1 MMNDDG
7 TRMNRHPLL
16 RWALAA
22 AGLVLL
28 SAIHACAS
36 PDERP
41 PGEDADRPNVLFIAI
56 DDMNDWIGPL
66 GGYPGTVH
74 TPNLERLAQ
83 QGMTFTNAHVPAVS
97 CNPSRIAVLTG
108 VRPSTSGVYDLRTL
122 WYEEA
127 ALQGVATLPAHFRA
141 NGYRTL
147 GTGKIFH
154 ALSWLNG
161 DYGVDQNDVNAWD
174 EFHPSL
180 DQQMPDAR
188 FPEGTVRTVD
198 EQGFWLYEWERV
210 AAGTGELPDISVP
223 YYMDW
228 AAFPDGEPFPDER
241 VTDWA
246 VDQLRR
252 EHEQPFFLA
261 VGIFRPHIPWFVPER
276 FFDLYPLDDIR
287 LPQPG
292 NWREGLPAAGQRMG
306 EERRAWHRWIEA
318 NGEWARAV
326 QGYLASISFADAQ
339 VGRLLDALEASGRAD
354 ETIIVLWSDH
364 GFHLGERETWEKFTL
379 WEESTRVPF
388 IVVAPSQV
396 EPGTR
401 SARAVDLLDIY
412 PTLVELA
419 GLPAPAHE
427 FEGGSLIPWLRDPTR
442 PRDRPAIS
450 TAASGQHT
458 VRTDRWRYIRYRDGS
473 GELYDHESDPEERVN
488 LVHNPIYA
496 DTVAEL
502 AGWLEPILAAEA
514 ARDLDGS

>member
-1 MMNDDG
+1 MMACHA
-7 TRMNRHPLL
+7 HPLRL
-16 RWALAA
+16 MAAAALAPA
-22 AGLVLL
+22 L
-28 SAIHACAS
+28 SLGIHACAG
-36 PDERP
+36 PDAHP
-41 PGEDADRPNVLFIAI
+41 PADAAGRPNVLFIAI

-108 VRPSTSGVYDLRTL
+108 LRPSTSGVYDLRTL
-122 WYEEA
+122 WYDA
-127 ALQGVATLPAHFRA
+127 PALQGVSTLPAHFRA

-161 DYGVDQNDVNAWD
+161 DYGVDQNDRNAWD

-198 EQGFWLYEWERV
+198 EEGFWLYEWERV
-210 AAGTGELPDISVP
+210 AAGAGELPEIDVP

-228 AAFPDGEPFPDER
+228 GAFPEGEPFPDEE

-246 VDQLRR
+246 VDQLSRDQ
-252 EHEQPFFLA
+252 EQPFFLA
-261 VGIFRPHIPWFVPER
+261 VGIFRPHIPWFVPEP
-276 FFDLYPLDDIR
+276 FFDLYPLDDVL
-287 LPQPG
+287 LPEPG
-292 NWREGLPAAGQRMG
+292 DWRQGLPEAGQRMG
-306 EERRAWHRWIEA
+306 AERRVWHRWIEA
-318 NGEWARAV
+318 NGEWSRAV

-339 VGRLLDALEASGRAD
+339 VGRLLDALEASGRAED
-354 ETIIVLWSDH
+354 TIIVLWSDH

-388 IVVAPSQV
+388 FVVAPGHV
-396 EPGTR
+396 EPGSR
-401 SARAVDLLDIY
+401 SARAVDLLDVY
-412 PTLVELA
+412 PTLVELT
-419 GLPAPAHE
+419 GVPAPAHE
-427 FEGGSLIPWLRDPTR
+427 FEGGSLTPWFRDPAR
-442 PRDRPAIS
+442 LRDRPAIS
-450 TAASGQHT
+450 TFARGQHT

-473 GELYDHESDPEERVN
+473 GELYDHDSDPEERTN
-488 LVHNPIYA
+488 LVADPMYA
-496 DTVAEL
+496 DTVAAL
-502 AGWLEPILAAEA
+502 ARWLAPILEAE
-514 ARDLDGS
+514 GSRRVGGS